1 MEVLSEL
8 GHECHSWVGKEVG
21 RPLAAASSS
30 PRRSEQGGNLCGYQ
44 PMSPQLFVQHQ
55 ISTDTRVT
63 CASNMFSLQSYSKAF
78 QSFIFES
85 LGLKLKLSLQLE

>member
-30 PRRSEQGGNLCGYQ
+30 PRKSEQGGNLCGYQ
-44 PMSPQLFVQHQ
+44 PMSPQNQ

-63 CASNMFSLQSYSKAF
+63 CASNIFSLQSYSKAF
-78 QSFIFES
+78 QSFVFES
-85 LGLKLKLSLQLE
+85 LGLKLKLSLQLD